1 MLHAPNSFDNRGGI
15 AIQNSVVEKNKG
27 TNKGCANKVLSLLEA
42 LWLLSHRPPNAG
54 PRENRY
60 DASPKHQIAKQSAS
74 NPTMWAGHEK
84 HVLSATKSVTD
95 NANKTADSQR
105 TPLNDS
111 SAVLGLKVVSLDQD

>member
-1 MLHAPNSFDNRGGI
+1 
-15 AIQNSVVEKNKG
+15 
-27 TNKGCANKVLSLLEA
+27 
-42 LWLLSHRPPNAG
+42 
-54 PRENRY
+54 
-60 DASPKHQIAKQSAS
+60 
-74 NPTMWAGHEK
+74 MWAGHEK